1 VLALLLISW
10 CASDAFAK
18 SDTPAEDI
26 SFCQLAANPAALGN
40 DYESVLY
47 SYIFA
52 ICSLKSP
59 ARCPNHGAKVWVDF
73 GHDRAKGLLRK
84 HPKGMGTVPAIFVD
98 KVGTGKVFAANGLQ
112 ARRIVDKIEK
122 VAARKAEGKSTVK
135 QGSARLPPSRT
146 ASSIV
151 V

>member
-40 DYESVLY
+40 DYKSVLY
-47 SYIFA
+47 SCIFA
-52 ICSLKSP
+52 VCSLNPRHAAQITAQKYGRTLATIGP
-59 ARCPNHGAKVWVDF
+59 
-73 GHDRAKGLLRK
+73 GLLRK

-122 VAARKAEGKSTVK
+122 VAARKAEGKSTDK
-135 QGSARLPPSRT
+135 LGSARLPPSRT